1 MLFRSVQGTEL
12 TRVCAYD
19 MAFYAFSKL
28 IKANIELQVILG
40 VKDKASTIDKI
51 VIQ

>member
-1 MLFRSVQGTEL
+1 MLFRSVKGAEL

-19 MAFYAFSKL
+19 VASYVFSTL

-40 VKDKASTIDKI
+40 LKGNAATIDI
-51 VIQ
+51 FVIK